1 MQTNNDPT
9 PHFIA
14 PLTLA
19 THEQYLFDLH
29 AYPLIDIQT
38 GLKNMNA
45 DQSLFINIL
54 STLLTQEFP
63 NEIIAYTQAHTQQDW
78 GSIEKLAHKM
88 KGGAI
93 YTGLTK
99 LQYACQYFEIYYL
112 NDQSILL
119 EHLYQQIM
127 FVLHK
132 TQEAIST
139 LTAKIESER

>member
-1 MQTNNDPT
+1 MQTNHSLT

-29 AYPLIDIQT
+29 LYPLIDIQT

-63 NEIIAYTQAHTQQDW
+63 NEMIAYKQAHKQHDW
-78 GSIEKLAHKM
+78 ETIEKLAHRM

-99 LQYACQYFEIYYL
+99 LQYACQHFETYYL
-112 NDQSILL
+112 NGQSSLL

-127 FVLHK
+127 FVLHE
-132 TQEAIST
+132 TQEAVAN
-139 LTAKIESER
+139 LTAKIEPKR